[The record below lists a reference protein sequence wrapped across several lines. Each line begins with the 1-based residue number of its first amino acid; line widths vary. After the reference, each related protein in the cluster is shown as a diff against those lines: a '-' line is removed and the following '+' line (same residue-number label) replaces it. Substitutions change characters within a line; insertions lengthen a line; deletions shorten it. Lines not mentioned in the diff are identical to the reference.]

1 MRLEGGELRKPLG
14 GPGAALGWTHFST
27 SMRWPGL
34 LLHGTVDTLGQ
45 VVVGQADH
53 PVCCRMFTSIPGFSM
68 PVATLP
74 LM

>member
-1 MRLEGGELRKPLG
+1 MRLKGGELRKPLG
-14 GPGAALGWTHFST
+14 GLGAALGWTHLGT

-34 LLHGTVDTLGQ
+34 LHHGTVDTLGR
-45 VVVGQADH
+45 VIVGQGDR

-74 LM
+74 LV